1 MKTSEKGIEMIKGF
15 EGLRLE
21 AYDDG
26 AGVLTI
32 GYGHTKGVYK
42 GQTCTEEQAE
52 AWLRSDLED
61 AENVVNAMGV
71 ELRQCQFDALV
82 SFVFNLG
89 GQNFSTSTLRRKVIA
104 NPGNPSIRD
113 EFEKWIYAGGRIMPG
128 LVSRRE
134 READMYFS
142 E

>member
-1 MKTSEKGIEMIKGF
+1 MIKGF

-32 GYGHTKGVYK
+32 GYGHTKGVYS

-52 AWLRSDLED
+52 AWLRSDLAV
-61 AENVVNAMGV
+61 AENVVNAIGV

-104 NPGNPSIRD
+104 NPDNPTIRD

-134 READMYFS
+134 READIYFS

>member
-26 AGVLTI
+26 AGIQTI
-32 GYGHTKGVYK
+32 GYGHTKGVHK

-52 AWLRSDLED
+52 EWLKADLHD

-71 ELRQCQFDALV
+71 ELKQCQFDALV
-82 SFVFNLG
+82 SFVYNLG
-89 GQNFSTSTLRRKVIA
+89 GQNFATSTLRRKVIA
-104 NPGNPSIRD
+104 NPDNPTIRD
-113 EFEKWIYAGGRIMPG
+113 EFGKWIYAGGRILPG
-128 LVSRRE
+128 LVTRRE
-134 READMYFS
+134 KEADMYFS

>member
-1 MKTSEKGIEMIKGF
+1 MKTSDRGIEMIKGF
-15 EGLRLE
+15 EGIRLE

-32 GYGHTKGVYK
+32 AYGHTKGVYK

-71 ELRQCQFDALV
+71 ELGQCQFDALV

-89 GQNFSTSTLRRKVIA
+89 GQNFSTSTLRRKIIA
-104 NPGNPSIRD
+104 NPDNPSIRE

>member
-1 MKTSEKGIEMIKGF
+1 MKTSSKGIELIKSV
-15 EGLRLE
+15 EGYSDV
-21 AYDDG
+21 AYLCPSG
-26 AGVLTI
+26 TLTLA
-32 GYGHTKGVYK
+32 YGHTKGVYK

-71 ELRQCQFDALV
+71 ELRQCQFYALV

-104 NPGNPSIRD
+104 NPDNPSIRD

>member
-1 MKTSEKGIEMIKGF
+1 MNCPY
-15 EGLRLE
+15 R
-21 AYDDG
+21 AH
-26 AGVLTI
+26 AG
-32 GYGHTKGVYK
+32 
-42 GQTCTEEQAE
+42 QARTEEQAE
-52 AWLRSDLED
+52 AWLRSDMED

-71 ELRQCQFDALV
+71 ELRQCQFDAVV
-82 SFVFNLG
+82 SFVFNIG

-104 NPGNPSIRD
+104 NPDNPSISD

-134 READMYFS
+134 READIYFS